1 MLTWLRNLGSAV
13 VAVLVGL
20 VLVALGYGLIMLL
33 GVLSVILPAL
43 FLAGLVAAGIYSALT
58 SRSRQVEKEPAAGN
72 PPAAFSYRTAV
83 TMFSINLHRK
93 NARSRQ

>member
-58 SRSRQVEKEPAAGN
+58 SRSGR
-72 PPAAFSYRTAV
+72 
-83 TMFSINLHRK
+83 
-93 NARSRQ
+93 